1 MLLRELCPLEMGIA
15 ISASCGFCVW
25 TVAVHATLQ
34 SFRTTDFMCVSSKHD
49 RNTLFRN
56 FFSFRRWIKGCL
68 LTGLMLELLLT
79 VCKKLQLP
87 CAACYMIGYLFFE
100 HWGRFA
106 FYMYSFMHCV
116 HMRVLMCQEPVWDQ
130 RTTCGSQFSL
140 LSYGYPGIAIGNRTW
155 QQTPL
160 PTDPSP

>member
-34 SFRTTDFMCVSSKHD
+34 SFRTTDFVCVSSKHD

-68 LTGLMLELLLT
+68 LAGLMLELLLT

-116 HMRVLMCQEPVWDQ
+116 HMRVLMCQERVWDQ

-140 LSYGYPGIAIGNRTW
+140 LSYGYPGIKIGNRTW